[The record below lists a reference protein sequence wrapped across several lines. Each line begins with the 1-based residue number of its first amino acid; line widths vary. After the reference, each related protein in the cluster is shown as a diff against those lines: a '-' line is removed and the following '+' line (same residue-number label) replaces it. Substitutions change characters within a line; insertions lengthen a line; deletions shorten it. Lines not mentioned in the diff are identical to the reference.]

1 MSNGMDVVAFAP
13 GVGPARNCSV
23 PDPLWK
29 PVRSSVMTEVSET
42 SSPPAGVIPAANDG
56 EPADSCGPAVSALP
70 PFTATEG
77 QAALLRSVLCAP
89 RSATWMLLIVH
100 VPPSWT
106 PNVAGEATLLS

>member
-1 MSNGMDVVAFAP
+1 MLNGTEVAAVAP
-13 GVGPARNCSV
+13 GGGPARKLRV
-23 PDPLWK
+23 PEALWK

-42 SSPPAGVIPAANDG
+42 SSPAAGVIPAANDG

-70 PFTATEG
+70 PLTATEG
-77 QAALLRSVLCAP
+77 QAALMRSALCAP

-106 PNVAGEATLLS
+106 PNEAGEATLLS